1 MERPFTKSEP
11 QVYSEQL
18 EQMRLADRLGF
29 DSIWLTEHHFSSVPY
44 VPDVDGEYCISA
56 SP

>member
-18 EQMRLADRLGF
+18 EQMRLEDHLQRRPVAAVGAADDDACTGAVV
-29 DSIWLTEHHFSSVPY
+29 E
-44 VPDVDGEYCISA
+44 GERGD
-56 SP
+56 